1 MEVNTTTEMQLNV
14 LRKVDPTVT
23 QFLFVSTFC
32 SIFENDEATS
42 QWMPM
47 DYEGS
52 LYVVETYN
60 QSKPHLGK
68 RFKFILLNRK
78 QKKDF
83 VESFDD
89 RTEFKQNQSYV
100 FYKNS
105 HAPDAEVE
113 SPENANNLLPSSLR
127 VIFFSSL
134 EEKEQF
140 WNIVTNT
147 IQP

>member
-1 MEVNTTTEMQLNV
+1 MEVNATTEMQLSV

-23 QFLFVSTFC
+23 KYLFVSTFC

-52 LYVVETYN
+52 LYLVETQN
-60 QSKPHLGK
+60 QDRPNLAIRYKL
-68 RFKFILLNRK
+68 ILLNRK

-89 RTEFKQNQSYV
+89 KTEFK
-100 FYKNS
+100 
-105 HAPDAEVE
+105 
-113 SPENANNLLPSSLR
+113 
-127 VIFFSSL
+127 
-134 EEKEQF
+134 
-140 WNIVTNT
+140 
-147 IQP
+147 